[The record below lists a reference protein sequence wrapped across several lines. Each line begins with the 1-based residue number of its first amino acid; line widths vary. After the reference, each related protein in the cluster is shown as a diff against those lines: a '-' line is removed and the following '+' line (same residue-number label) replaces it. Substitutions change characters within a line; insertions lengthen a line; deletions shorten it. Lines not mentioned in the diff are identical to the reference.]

1 MSHTRP
7 LLVAPDHLPEPG
19 DVARAEAGRADWR
32 ERAQQAT
39 DPAVARFAAEL
50 DADPG
55 GHALLEA
62 IFGNSPFLTQ
72 CVLTRPADLHA
83 LVTRGPEP
91 VLTESRER
99 AAAAADSAGQ
109 QEAMR
114 VLRRERRLTA
124 LGVALADMVGLW
136 DLDAVTG
143 ALSTFADTAI
153 QAALGYLVNH
163 HAARGDLGLVAG
175 DDPAH
180 CGLSVLAMGKL
191 GARELNY
198 SSDIDLIVVYDPERV
213 PYTGKRDVHQFCIK
227 LTRELVRMLEERTA
241 EGFVARADLRLRPD
255 PSALPVAIPIGTAET
270 YYESLGQNWER
281 AAMIKARP
289 CAGDPR
295 VGRELSQLLRPFVWR
310 THLDFWAIRDV
321 HSIKRQISAQRG
333 GSTVAVEGHD
343 IKVGRGGIR
352 EIEFYAQTQQLIWGG
367 RQRTLR
373 QARTVDALD
382 ALAHAGLIGRDDADT
397 LIAAYR
403 HLRRL
408 EHRLQMVDD
417 QQTQRLPETVEG
429 VAQIAAFM
437 GYADADAFRRDLLTD
452 LRTVEDRYA
461 ALFEEEPPLAGPG
474 SLVFT
479 GGEPDPETLA
489 TLARLGFRD
498 GERVFN
504 VVGGW
509 HRGRYRATRSQRAR
523 ELLTE
528 LVPTLLEALGR
539 TADPDGALA
548 KFDEFLSGLPA
559 GVQLFSMLYANPR
572 LLDLL
577 ARIMGAAPNLAE
589 QLSHRPG
596 MLEAVLSPGFFDPLP
611 GREALDADLRARL
624 ADARDFQDALDIVRR
639 WANDR
644 KFQVGVHLLQGLAD
658 VDTGGRALTAVAE
671 SALAALWPWVHAE
684 FEQQHGGLPG
694 PGMAVIAMGKLGG
707 REMTV
712 SSDLD
717 LVFVAETTAERDDTS
732 EGGTRPLEPGRYFA
746 RLAQRVINAVT
757 APTAEG
763 RLYEVDMRLRPHGD
777 SGELVVSPDAFARYQ
792 HADAWTWEHM
802 ALTRA
807 RPILGDGELCARL
820 ETTIREVLTQ
830 PREPAALMA
839 EVVRMRRR
847 IEREFPAKSDWD
859 VKYRRG
865 GLVDLDFLAQALQLR
880 HAPEHPEVLATATQ
894 DAFAALA
901 DAGVLARERADT
913 LVAATGL
920 MRHVQGMLRLMAGS
934 GFVASTADAG
944 LMARLAESCGEDGG
958 EALRARLNDTAT
970 GVHAIFDELVET
982 PAAPALADEAE
993 STA

>member
-1 MSHTRP
+1 MSHAYP
-7 LLVAPDHLPEPG
+7 LLSAPDHLPRPG
-19 DVARAEAGRADWR
+19 NPERAETARADWR
-32 ERAQQAT
+32 EHAARAD
-39 DPAVARFAAEL
+39 DPETARFAQEL
-50 DADPG
+50 EADPAG
-55 GHALLEA
+55 RALLDA

-72 CVLTRPADLHA
+72 CILTRPDDLHA

-91 VLTESRER
+91 VLRDSLER
-99 AAAAADSAGQ
+99 AAAAAESADQ
-109 QEAMR
+109 ATAMG

-124 LGVALADMVGLW
+124 LGVALADMAGLW

-143 ALSTFADTAI
+143 ALSTFADTAV
-153 QAALGYLVNH
+153 QAALGYLVRQYG
-163 HAARGDLGLVAG
+163 ARGDLDLADGADHNG
-175 DDPAH
+175 FT
-180 CGLSVLAMGKL
+180 VLAMGKL

-213 PYTGKRDVHQFCIK
+213 PYTGKRDVHQFAVK

-255 PSALPVAIPIGTAET
+255 PSAMPVAVPIGTAET

-382 ALAHAGLIGRDDADT
+382 ALARAGLIGRDDADT
-397 LIAAYR
+397 LIGAYR
-403 HLRRL
+403 YLRRL
-408 EHRLQMVDD
+408 EHRLQMVED
-417 QQTQRLPETVEG
+417 QQTQRLPETPEG
-429 VAQIAAFM
+429 IAEIAAFM
-437 GYADADAFRRDLLTD
+437 GHAGAEPFRDELLTC

-474 SLVFT
+474 TLVFT
-479 GGEPDPETLA
+479 GGEPDPETLE

-523 ELLTE
+523 EILTE

-539 TADPDGALA
+539 TANPDGALA

-589 QLSHRPG
+589 HLSHRPG
-596 MLEAVLSPGFFDPLP
+596 MLEAVLTPGFFDELP
-611 GREALDADLRARL
+611 GREELDADLSTRL

-644 KFQVGVHLLQGLAD
+644 KFQVGVHLLQGLVD
-658 VDTGGRALTAVAE
+658 VDTGGRALTAIAE

-684 FEQQHGGLPG
+684 FEQQHGTLPG
-694 PGMAVIAMGKLGG
+694 PGMALLAMGKLGG

-712 SSDLD
+712 ASDLD
-717 LVFVAETTAERDDTS
+717 LVFVAETTAARDDVS
-732 EGGTRPLEPGRYFA
+732 EGGKRPLEPGRYFA

-763 RLYEVDMRLRPHGD
+763 RLYDVDMRLRPHGD
-777 SGELVVSPDAFARYQ
+777 SGELVSSLDGFVRYQ
-792 HADAWTWEHM
+792 HENAWTWEHM

-807 RPILGDGELCARL
+807 RAVLGDAELCARL
-820 ETTIREVLTQ
+820 DAAIREVLTQ
-830 PREPAALMA
+830 PRDPAKLMA
-839 EVVRMRRR
+839 EVVTMRRR

-865 GLVDLDFLAQALQLR
+865 GLVDLEFLAQALQLQ
-880 HAPEHPEVLATATQ
+880 HAHAHPGVLAVSTQ
-894 DAFAALA
+894 GAFAAMA
-901 DAGVLARERADT
+901 DAGVLGRERAET
-913 LVAATGL
+913 LIEAARL

-934 GFVASTADAG
+934 AFDEANAPAG
-944 LMARLAESCGEDGG
+944 LMARLAESCGEGDS
-958 EALRARLNDTAT
+958 EALRARLANTAER
-970 GVHAIFDELVET
+970 VHAIFDELVEE
-982 PAAPALADEAE
+982 PAASVLAADEEAMQ
-993 STA
+993 